1 MLRVMTAIRVCG
13 FIATWSLAGCVS
25 ARPQSTPVDRA
36 SQTSSILAE
45 VLRYEIRQFT
55 PEGAEAA
62 GASICVAVRDGTGT
76 GDPDQNVMQQ
86 LGQRVRPRSKC
97 APNAVT
103 VVAGPI
109 DWLRDDETRVKG
121 ALLQAR
127 EGERPL
133 AYRVVLE
140 NRRWVCAGQILSW
153 DPL

>member
-1 MLRVMTAIRVCG
+1 MTGIRVCG
-13 FIATWSLAGCVS
+13 LIAMWPLAGCVS
-25 ARPQSTPVDRA
+25 AGPQSKPADRA

-45 VLRYEIRQFT
+45 VLRSEIRQFAL
-55 PEGAEAA
+55 EGAEAA
-62 GASICVAVRDGTGT
+62 GASICVAVRNGAST
-76 GDPDQNVMQQ
+76 GDPDQTVMQQ

-109 DWLRDDETRVKG
+109 EWLRDDETRVKG
-121 ALLQAR
+121 ALLQAL

-140 NRRWVCAGQILSW
+140 NRRWVCVGPILSW